1 MVTSMAQFRN
11 GPITKQTEEDILNSL
26 ESTSYSLSYADNC
39 EIESDEHGRM
49 EWKFKNKPDITT
61 KGRRIVRADPNI
73 GKDTMAK
80 LMLSESRYISKEK
93 ISRLITRSEQEI
105 YDEEFLSNNEL
116 GLAHVS
122 QCILEDLDQCKAD
135 LVATYSDDRR
145 LPFIIGAIYLNALL
159 AKEGFFYYGYT
170 AKLGYERIR
179 WMPRTIYT
187 DAQCVR
193 PPHKKKDFKKYYD
206 PDLKTDYTLPECPL
220 CGSYAKMCRAGLH
233 SRFWHV
239 CCTDPK
245 GECVNYYG
253 TDLFRKEQEAANKW
267 ISYCKHLQ
275 INTE

>member
-1 MVTSMAQFRN
+1 MAVSMTQFRN
-11 GPITKQTEEDILNSL
+11 GPITQLTDEDILNSM
-26 ESTSYSLSYADNC
+26 EYSRFSLSYADNC
-39 EIESDEHGRM
+39 EFESESPGRIEWR
-49 EWKFKNKPDITT
+49 FKIKPDITT

-80 LMLSESRYISKEK
+80 LMLSESRYLAKEKNSRLAARSKE
-93 ISRLITRSEQEI
+93 EI
-105 YDEEFLSNNEL
+105 YDEEFLSSNEL

-122 QCILEDLDQCKAD
+122 QCIREDLDQCKAD
-135 LVATYSDDRR
+135 LIAAYSDDRR
-145 LPFIIGAIYLNALL
+145 LPFIIGAIYLDALL
-159 AKEGFFYYGYT
+159 AKEGFFYYDYT
-170 AKLGYERIR
+170 VKLGYVRIQ
-179 WMPRTIYT
+179 WAPRIIYT
-187 DAQCVR
+187 DKECVR

-206 PDLKTDYTLPECPL
+206 PDLKTDYILPDCPL
-220 CGSYAKMCRAGLH
+220 CGSEAKMYRAGFH
-233 SRFWHV
+233 SRSWHV